1 MEKLIIYL
9 YLPLQINKTKY
20 GPDMT
25 ASVENSILSTY
36 KTLCVIV
43 VTLN

>member
-1 MEKLIIYL
+1 MDTLMTLKNVVEE
-9 YLPLQINKTKY
+9 NKTKY

-36 KTLCVIV
+36 KTLRVIV